1 MPQSRGL
8 ALEVRDRVDGIFR
21 RRDSVNILPPHPRG
35 KLVSISKKRT
45 CKNGMLEVIENKG
58 LILRLKAHWDAF
70 GRGEAVVRGG
80 LGRTNMEMIA

>member
-1 MPQSRGL
+1 
-8 ALEVRDRVDGIFR
+8 
-21 RRDSVNILPPHPRG
+21 
-35 KLVSISKKRT
+35 
-45 CKNGMLEVIENKG
+45 MLEVIENKG